1 MQGIY
6 YIQIK
11 LTVDNLTDIETII
24 DNMDYSIQAKEISE
38 TEIVSSEIT
47 GDNTIL
53 VTVKTYLELDMNM
66 EDAQNIIN
74 ESNYHFEYHDE
85 KQTIVET
92 EIISVDTNMT

>member
-1 MQGIY
+1 MQGIC

-11 LTVDNLTDIETII
+11 LTVDNLTNLDTIV
-24 DNMDYSIQAKEISE
+24 DNMDYSIEAKEISE
-38 TEIVSSEIT
+38 TEIASSEIT
-47 GDNTIL
+47 SENTIL
-53 VTVKTYLELDMNM
+53 VTVKVYLELDMDM

-85 KQTIVET
+85 KQTIIDT